1 MGRRRRAVS
10 LVLGS
15 LILFRSCSCTM
26 ISRAAAASFDL
37 LLCLPEGM
45 KRTQVKAHLNRCND
59 RRTSSSED
67 CVEAEW
73 KSKIEKNSFLY
84 NGSKFRFAGFTL
96 SGDERNQE
104 SHVLLQFGITDYRAH
119 VGTNLRADW
128 GSMLSE
134 DLNQHAGENVF
145 EYETPS
151 GETLQVHEKDAN
163 SGECMANT
171 LGNAAIVETCDG
183 QIVLLQRSGNVGECH
198 NAVVLPGGH
207 AEPERIGIKSLQD
220 WNEMNEKG
228 TVPTE
233 DDVVSELWNAIL
245 EEVEE
250 ETGILP
256 SEVEEPIFLGFARR
270 VVNHRTC
277 MLFLVKTR
285 LSSSEVIERYSSA
298 QLKDRFESLKIFTV
312 SIQDLIRQVLYED
325 NHSLPGCHVG
335 CLELYRHYLLKS
347 GTKLI

>member
-1 MGRRRRAVS
+1 
-10 LVLGS
+10 
-15 LILFRSCSCTM
+15 M

-45 KRTQVKAHLNRCND
+45 KRTQVKAHLN
-59 RRTSSSED
+59 SSSED

-84 NGSKFRFAGFTL
+84 NGSKFRFAGTRCFTL

-128 GSMLSE
+128 
-134 DLNQHAGENVF
+134 
-145 EYETPS
+145 
-151 GETLQVHEKDAN
+151 DAN

-233 DDVVSELWNAIL
+233 DDVRFPIVLLPGADARTTQVVSELWNAIL

-285 LSSSEVIERYSSA
+285 LSSSEVTRR
-298 QLKDRFESLKIFTV
+298 DV
-312 SIQDLIRQVLYED
+312 
-325 NHSLPGCHVG
+325 
-335 CLELYRHYLLKS
+335 
-347 GTKLI
+347 